1 MQGRDRR
8 GQAEVVGGAGLTAS
22 DRFAV
27 RGAAGRIA
35 GILLIATVLVACHA
49 GASATPSSETPLP
62 SSPAAAG
69 SGIQITA
76 RAGPVCPVERVPP
89 DPACAPRPVVG
100 ATIAITDATGHEA
113 GSVVTDA
120 AGAASITL
128 APGDYTVTAQA
139 VGGLMRVPGETTVT
153 VRDGAMTA
161 VELDYDT
168 GIR

>member
-49 GASATPSSETPLP
+49 GASATPSSETPLA

-89 DPACAPRPVVG
+89 DPACAARPVVG

-120 AGAASITL
+120 AGAGSITL
-128 APGDYTVTAQA
+128 AA
-139 VGGLMRVPGETTVT
+139 GGLHGHGPGGRWPHARSGRTTVT
-153 VRDGAMTA
+153 VRDGTMTA